1 MDGERTPMIGTAH
14 WRADATATQMLR
26 AARGLEEIAA
36 TCTGIRRE
44 ELLEM
49 VDDLH
54 ARARARR
61 AVERAVAAPERAT
74 LR

>member
-1 MDGERTPMIGTAH
+1 MIGAAH
-14 WRADATATQMLR
+14 WRADATSAQMVR

-36 TCTGIRRE
+36 TCAGTRRE

-54 ARARARR
+54 VRARARR
-61 AVERAVAAPERAT
+61 DVERAVAAPERAT

>member
-1 MDGERTPMIGTAH
+1 MDGERTRMIGAAH
-14 WRADATATQMLR
+14 WRADATAAQMLR

-36 TCTGIRRE
+36 TCTGVRRD

-61 AVERAVAAPERAT
+61 DVERAVATPERAT